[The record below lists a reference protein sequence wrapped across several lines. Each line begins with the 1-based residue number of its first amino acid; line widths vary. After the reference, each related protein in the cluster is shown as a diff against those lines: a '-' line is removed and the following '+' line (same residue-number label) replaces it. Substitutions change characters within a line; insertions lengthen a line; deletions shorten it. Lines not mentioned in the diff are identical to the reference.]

1 VACVSGAEEVEGDFE
16 GRALGSEDGVAEAT
30 QPTAKD
36 VMTPEQLE
44 IAITHYLDGTLP
56 AEEVGALRETLAN
69 DPAARALLAEHER
82 LTALLRSVA
91 GPEVEWGELA
101 RDFCA
106 VVTGSVDEA
115 SRASDQKLNAVLK
128 GAAPLPAIRW
138 EALSRRI
145 YAAVDAEVGA
155 SDAQDERLDAM
166 LRSAPVPAVNWD
178 RLAGHLSRVVAAEAG
193 VEERPAV
200 IGRIG
205 WARTASRW
213 AVAACLLVAAG
224 LGIRAYVHRG
234 ATGGTGPGHDQIA
247 VNPTKGTL
255 LVETPTVEVASRPAV
270 AEVSIG
276 PSAQYAVDSDEGL
289 YRRGVA
295 ARSPVVIATPVSSNE
310 DAERGLMFE

>member
-1 VACVSGAEEVEGDFE
+1 
-16 GRALGSEDGVAEAT
+16 
-30 QPTAKD
+30 
-36 VMTPEQLE
+36 MTPEQLE

-69 DPAARALLAEHER
+69 DPQAQRLLAEHER

-91 GPEVEWGELA
+91 GPEVDWEELA

-106 VVTGSVDEA
+106 VVTGSVDEG
-115 SRASDQKLNAVLK
+115 SRVSDQKLNAVLK
-128 GAAPLPAIRW
+128 GVAPLPAIRW
-138 EALSRRI
+138 EALSQRI
-145 YAAVDAEVGA
+145 SAAVDAEAEAG
-155 SDAQDERLDAM
+155 DAQDEKLDAM

-178 RLAGHLSRVVAAEAG
+178 RLAGHLSRAVAAEAG

-205 WARTASRW
+205 WTRTASRW
-213 AVAACLLVAAG
+213 AMAACVAMAAG
-224 LGIRAYVHRG
+224 VGILVYMHRG
-234 ATGGTGPGHDQIA
+234 QPSGRGGTPGVAIE
-247 VNPTKGTL
+247 NPKATL
-255 LVETPTVEVASRPAV
+255 IVEAPTVEVASRPAV

>member
-1 VACVSGAEEVEGDFE
+1 
-16 GRALGSEDGVAEAT
+16 
-30 QPTAKD
+30 
-36 VMTPEQLE
+36 MTPEQLE

-69 DPAARALLAEHER
+69 DAGARALLAEHER

-91 GPEVEWGELA
+91 GPDVEWEELA

-115 SRASDQKLNAVLK
+115 SRADDQKLNAVLK
-128 GAAPLPAIRW
+128 AVAPLPAIRW

-145 YAAVDAEVGA
+145 SAAVEAQVEAG
-155 SDAQDERLDAM
+155 DAQDEKLDAM

-178 RLAGHLSRVVAAEAG
+178 RLAGHLSRAVAAEAG
-193 VEERPAV
+193 VEERPEV

-205 WARTASRW
+205 RARTASRW
-213 AVAACLLVAAG
+213 AMAACVAMAAG
-224 LGIRAYVHRG
+224 VGIFAYVHRG
-234 ATGGTGPGHDQIA
+234 QTGGTGPGRDQIA

-255 LVETPTVEVASRPAV
+255 IVEAPAVEVASRPAV

-276 PSAQYAVDSDEGL
+276 PSRDYAIDSDEGL